1 MRVLVDTCIWSLA
14 FRRRSGI
21 RAQEAVLVSEL
32 EELIRE
38 NRAQL
43 IGPVRQELLSGISD
57 EKQYDALRKLTRA
70 FPDEPLRLADFE
82 RAARVTNECRR
93 NGIAASAIDAL
104 ICAVAMERS
113 WPVFTSDRDF
123 AGYAGIVP
131 VSLHAPR

>member
-14 FRRRSGI
+14 FRRRSGVPGSDS
-21 RAQEAVLVSEL
+21 ALVSEL

-57 EKQYDALRKLTRA
+57 EKQYESLRRLIRA
-70 FPDEPLRLADFE
+70 FTDEPLRLADFE
-82 RAARVTNECRR
+82 HAARIANNCRR

-104 ICAVAMERS
+104 MCAVAMERS
-113 WPVFTSDRDF
+113 WSVFTSDRDF
-123 AGYAGIVP
+123 AGYATIIP
-131 VSLHAPR
+131 LSLHLPR